1 MKKRK
6 YLSSFIIFIAAGIM
20 AGTVL
25 LVFVYLL
32 PVTQMKEHVFESVSI
47 FEEEGRL
54 PQLIPGD
61 KYTFTCLDNYTDAI
75 MLNSA
80 IFEGEGSA
88 VEQAMKIYRKE
99 YEETAD
105 TCESLIA
112 YANGTEGY
120 YIEPYARYWHGYLIY
135 LKPLLL
141 FLNYGQIRI
150 FNLAVQLLM
159 AVGIMIGMLRQKLH
173 CYVLPFAVSALLLIP
188 AAIPLSLQY
197 ASLGYVILISILVLL
212 WQFSNLEEK
221 GRTGFLFC
229 AVGMASSYVD
239 LLTYPPVTL
248 GFLLVL
254 YLALRKEE
262 WVDQLRT
269 SIVCMILWGMGYAG
283 MWAGKWLV
291 GSILLKENIIADAA
305 NSIGIRTSNHDF
317 AVDFTYGEVLY
328 KNFAFLN
335 SAVGKSLLGIMV
347 FGLIITVFYQCKRSY
362 GKMDLRRIIP
372 YLFIG
377 SIPFVWYY
385 VLSNHVFIHARFTFR
400 IAVITILALQCGFVS
415 LRKKKE
421 ME

>member
-1 MKKRK
+1 MKTGK
-6 YLSSFIIFIAAGIM
+6 YLSSFIVFIAIGIITGV
-20 AGTVL
+20 AL

-32 PVTQMKEHVFESVSI
+32 PVTPMKEHVFESVSI

-54 PQLIPGD
+54 PQLIPGE
-61 KYTFTCLDNYTDAI
+61 KYTSTCLDNYTDAI

-88 VEQAMKIYRKE
+88 VKQAMKVYRKE

-120 YIEPYARYWHGYLIY
+120 YIEPYARYWHGYLVY

-141 FLNYGQIRI
+141 FMNYGQIRM
-150 FNLAVQLLM
+150 FNLAVQILL
-159 AVGIMIGMLRQKLH
+159 AIGILLGMLRQKLH

-197 ASLGYVILISILVLL
+197 ASLGYVILISMLFLL
-212 WQFSNLEEK
+212 WKFPALEEK

-262 WVDQLRT
+262 WMEQLRT
-269 SIVCMILWGMGYAG
+269 SIVCMLLWGMGYAG

-291 GSILLKENIIADAA
+291 GSILLQENIIADAA
-305 NSIGIRTSNHDF
+305 NSIGIRTSSHDF

-335 SAVGKSLLGIMV
+335 NTVGKSLLGIMAL
-347 FGLIITVFYQCKRSY
+347 GLIITVFYQIKRSY
-362 GKMDLRRIIP
+362 GRVDFCRIIP
-372 YLFIG
+372 YLLIG

-385 VLSNHVFIHARFTFR
+385 VLRNHVFIHARFTFR
-400 IAVITILALQCGFVS
+400 IAVITILALQCGLVN